1 MPIPYNSA
9 TTMFVYLKGHHVL
22 EYYFGVLNARLAA
35 NDRAPRAAEVPPIAG
50 ADKHSIEQHRGSR
63 T

>member
-1 MPIPYNSA
+1 MPRPYNSA

-22 EYYFGVLNARLAA
+22 EYYFGVANARTAA
-35 NDRAPRAAEVPPIAG
+35 NDGARGVLPHGNAG
-50 ADKHSIEQHRGSR
+50 KMRDRRSRERSR